1 MDNQVKKLQ
10 GIFEI
15 INYIFAGISL
25 ICSLFVI
32 YITSRNKKLFSSIN
46 NLFVHQLLY
55 SEIINNLTQ
64 LSSIFMNVVGTKE
77 EKYDER
83 MRICYSQIFTGL
95 FANFYCLSS
104 TLLIS
109 FHLYDLFLQQG
120 RFFSVQRNV
129 RLCRIASF
137 YSCLIISYII
147 FVLQMNTYQNYSY
160 TKSKVRMISC
170 WVSQV
175 LDWVT
180 CSIFVV
186 LILITCGFAWQ
197 CYEYIKKYSQTY
209 LYSKHGTETETDDE
223 KKNQKIRINSMQKRL
238 RRYPIVNIIVFTFLI
253 VHRVLTY
260 ILFDDDSKMYSVIAG
275 FILFTIPTCIR
286 GLLYMLVY
294 FGMQQMFV
302 DEMKRVFCCC
312 GDEFEGTDMTGSS
325 SHSKTEKRTL
335 KTTPNESSA
344 SVFEE
349 EEDEEN

>member
-10 GIFEI
+10 GIFEK
-15 INYIFAGISL
+15 INYVFAGISL
-25 ICSLFVI
+25 VCSLFVI

-64 LSSIFMNVVGTKE
+64 LSSIFLNVVGTKE
-77 EKYDER
+77 LKYDER

-109 FHLYDLFLQQG
+109 FHLYDLFLNQG

-129 RLCRIASF
+129 RLCRVGSF
-137 YSCLIISYII
+137 YLCLLISYVI
-147 FVLQMNTYQNYSY
+147 FIFQMNTYQNYTY

-170 WVSQV
+170 WVSEV

-186 LILITCGFAWQ
+186 LILITCFFAWK
-197 CYEYIKKYSQTY
+197 CYEYIKTYSQKY
-209 LYSKHGTETETDDE
+209 LYSKHGTETETDEE
-223 KKNQKIRINSMQKRL
+223 KKNQKIRITSMQKRL

-253 VHRVLTY
+253 IHRVLLY
-260 ILFDDDSKMYSVIAG
+260 VVYGDNNKWYSVIAG

-302 DEMKRVFCCC
+302 DELKRLFCCC
-312 GDEFEGTDMTGSS
+312 GEDFEGTEMTNSS

-335 KTTPNESSA
+335 KTTPNESSV
-344 SVFEE
+344 SLFEE
-349 EEDEEN
+349 DEDEEN